1 MSKYKTRQIYK
12 ERLES
17 YVENFHIN
25 QVKNHEQ
32 KVVPDVPISKEKL
45 KSKSKNKQQFINPDN
60 IEHIDGGNDS
70 TIANT
75 DPNSKVKKIAFK
87 PLWAVNAKY
96 VIGSGSKLR
105 LTTVNKG
112 FERDSI

>member
-12 ERLES
+12 ERFES
-17 YVENFHIN
+17 YVENFHTN

-32 KVVPDVPISKEKL
+32 KVVPDVPISKDKL
-45 KSKSKNKQQFINPDN
+45 KTKSKNKQQPINPDN
-60 IEHIDGGNDS
+60 IEHIEGGNDNILGS
-70 TIANT
+70 NNT
-75 DPNSKVKKIAFK
+75 VKKIEFK
-87 PLWAVNAKY
+87 PLWAINPKY

>member
-17 YVENFHIN
+17 YVENFHTN

-32 KVVPDVPISKEKL
+32 KVVPDVPISKDKL
-45 KSKSKNKQQFINPDN
+45 KTKSKNKQQLINPDN
-60 IEHIDGGNDS
+60 IEHIEGVNENPNGIVSSN
-70 TIANT
+70 NT
-75 DPNSKVKKIAFK
+75 VKKIVFK
-87 PLWAVNAKY
+87 PLWAINPKY

-105 LTTVNKG
+105 LTTVNNG
-112 FERDSI
+112 FE